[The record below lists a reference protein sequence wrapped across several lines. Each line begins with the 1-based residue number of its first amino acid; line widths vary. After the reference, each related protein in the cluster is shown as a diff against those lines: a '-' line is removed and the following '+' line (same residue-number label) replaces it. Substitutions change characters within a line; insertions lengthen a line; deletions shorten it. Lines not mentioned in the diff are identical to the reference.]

1 MNRKLE
7 LIIASLAVASVR
19 IVIILDVFPLSEGQ
33 SNLIFTFD
41 SRSRDTS
48 SRFLSQNESSALE
61 LLFLL
66 IECKKVFT

>member
-41 SRSRDTS
+41 SLSRDTS
-48 SRFLSQNESSALE
+48 SRPKIGCDFYVYRIRVCIKLLSS
-61 LLFLL
+61 
-66 IECKKVFT
+66 IK

>member
-48 SRFLSQNESSALE
+48 SRLLSQNEGSALE

-66 IECKKVFT
+66 